1 MDNILFVC
9 DCEDVSHQMIIS
21 FDEDPI
27 FNDMIFIHVHLSNV
41 GIWKRLLYSIKYI
54 MGKRSRFNGGAWGEI
69 LLNKEKTAKL
79 IQTLQKHYEVMK

>member
-21 FDEDPI
+21 FDEDPS
-27 FNDMIFIHVHLSNV
+27 FNDFLFLQIHLSDI

-54 MGKRSRFNGGAWGEI
+54 MGKRSRFNSGAWAEI
-69 LLNKEKTAKL
+69 LLDKEKTAKL
-79 IQTLQKHYEVMK
+79 IQTLQNYYEVMK